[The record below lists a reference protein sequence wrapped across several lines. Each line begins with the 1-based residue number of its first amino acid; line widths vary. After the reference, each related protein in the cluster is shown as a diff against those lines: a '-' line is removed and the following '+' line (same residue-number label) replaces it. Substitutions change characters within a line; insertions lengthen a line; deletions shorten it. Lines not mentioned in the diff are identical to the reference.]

1 MYLNVVT
8 YEINL
13 KYSIIS
19 RVFNGNRCFMEAS
32 DACLRSLALEFQT
45 VHISAGD
52 IVYHKGEYVD
62 ELSFVV
68 RGILEVL
75 HEGEVI
81 AVLNNGDAFGDHVWR
96 RPLTVGPSKCSVY
109 VR

>member
-1 MYLNVVT
+1 M
-8 YEINL
+8 
-13 KYSIIS
+13 
-19 RVFNGNRCFMEAS
+19 FNGNRCFVEAS

-45 VHISAGD
+45 IHISAGD

-75 HEGEVI
+75 HDGEVI
-81 AVLNNGDAFGDHVWR
+81 AVLNNGDAFGDLVWR
-96 RPLTVGPSKCSVY
+96 RPLTVAAQKCSGPC
-109 VR
+109 

>member
-1 MYLNVVT
+1 
-8 YEINL
+8 
-13 KYSIIS
+13 
-19 RVFNGNRCFMEAS
+19 MEAS

-68 RGILEVL
+68 FLKFCTNEKSQQ
-75 HEGEVI
+75 
-81 AVLNNGDAFGDHVWR
+81 F
-96 RPLTVGPSKCSVY
+96 
-109 VR
+109 